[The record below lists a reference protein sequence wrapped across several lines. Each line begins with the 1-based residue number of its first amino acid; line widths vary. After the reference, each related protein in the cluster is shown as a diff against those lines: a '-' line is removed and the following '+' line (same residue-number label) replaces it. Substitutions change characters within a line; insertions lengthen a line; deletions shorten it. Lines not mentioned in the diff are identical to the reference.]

1 LSPRIVTA
9 TRPCVSIK
17 RTTLTNPSRWFPAHG
32 ITWSPSR
39 ALARITSHDTKSYPP
54 DNTSDD
60 GQRRCKALLNAL
72 AA

>member
-32 ITWSPSR
+32 ITPPGHHRQRSR
-39 ALARITSHDTKSYPP
+39 ASP
-54 DNTSDD
+54 DLVVNNS
-60 GQRRCKALLNAL
+60 AI
-72 AA
+72 